1 MHSVIPDF
9 PLPFSLPRVPEFLP
23 LCPPPFWP
31 PTCLLS
37 SPDSCPLH
45 VVSPGSTEAE
55 ALLLCG
61 SSRRS
66 FGVGHLVSF
75 ASVSPTL
82 LSNPTQDSLRTTEER
97 EQGGLREAHVPAYVC
112 LLTGYSPGCRSNLH
126 LTSVPAAARILFPP
140 LPSRR
145 ARTCP
150 LCQELARAPIP
161 RSPALRSRS
170 PVGRLTPRFCS
181 PKGGHLAPTC
191 YLPSENLQAGLSEE
205 KGVFL
210 NFSFTCLAFLSYNQ
224 ILSEKNGRQTTS
236 TRFLTPC
243 FLSRGQ
249 GARLEGTRD
258 LPSAGTYAACTHAH
272 AHSKRMRCWFCEV

>member
-1 MHSVIPDF
+1 MWLISPESWGRAPCVI
-9 PLPFSLPRVPEFLP
+9 
-23 LCPPPFWP
+23 C
-31 PTCLLS
+31 
-37 SPDSCPLH
+37 
-45 VVSPGSTEAE
+45 
-55 ALLLCG
+55 
-61 SSRRS
+61 
-66 FGVGHLVSF
+66 VGI
-75 ASVSPTL
+75 PNT
-82 LSNPTQDSLRTTEER
+82 LSNPTQDSVRTTEER

-145 ARTCP
+145 ARTRP
-150 LCQELARAPIP
+150 LCQELARAPHPPEPGPQIQEP
-161 RSPALRSRS
+161 RRASDASL
-170 PVGRLTPRFCS
+170 LL

-191 YLPSENLQAGLSEE
+191 CLPSENLQVGLSEE
-205 KGVFL
+205 KSVVFFFFF

-236 TRFLTPC
+236 TRPLTPC

-258 LPSAGTYAACTHAH
+258 LPSAGTHAVCTHAH
-272 AHSKRMRCWFCEV
+272 AHSTRMRCRWFCEV